1 MPQDKFPSPLSP
13 KQIIQSTV
21 LFGRCLLLVC
31 LNVNFAGWIGWGG
44 GGGGGG
50 GGGTCIPA
58 ESYTLMVVKTAPRM
72 RSDYYVKREEN
83 FNNDNQR
90 KGTPPYKAPTKSIC
104 HNKSLILGFF

>member
-1 MPQDKFPSPLSP
+1 M
-13 KQIIQSTV
+13 
-21 LFGRCLLLVC
+21 
-31 LNVNFAGWIGWGG
+31 
-44 GGGGGG
+44 
-50 GGGTCIPA
+50 TCIPA